1 MVNRTITVI
10 IALNIIFFVFISLF
24 PFDIVMII
32 MSNWA
37 YTTRTS
43 QQVQVLV
50 CHQGERGEQRN
61 VFIGARTKM
70 VWFFL
75 LLNSL
80 GSPSTSLEAV
90 GTPHGQQT
98 PTPHQAHSIF
108 TQLHAPRQWVD
119 SEDED
124 EADWSSHV
132 SAEILHT
139 LSDTEKRRQ
148 EIINGN
154 CIIK

>member
-1 MVNRTITVI
+1 M
-10 IALNIIFFVFISLF
+10 
-24 PFDIVMII
+24 IV
-32 MSNWA
+32 S
-37 YTTRTS
+37 
-43 QQVQVLV
+43 
-50 CHQGERGEQRN
+50 
-61 VFIGARTKM
+61 F
-70 VWFFL
+70 

-98 PTPHQAHSIF
+98 PTPHQTHSIF
-108 TQLHAPRQWVD
+108 TQLHAPHQWVD

-132 SAEILHT
+132 SADILHT

-148 EIINGN
+148 EIINGKR
-154 CIIK
+154 II